1 MTPAL
6 ASSGFSFACRPESA
20 AASVA
25 RLLVFTRTTGF
36 RHDSI
41 PDGIAAI
48 RHVAAESGLSVD
60 ATEDPSAFSD
70 ENLASYRVVVFL
82 LTTGDVL
89 VLAAKLAL

>member
-1 MTPAL
+1 
-6 ASSGFSFACRPESA
+6 
-20 AASVA
+20 
-25 RLLVFTRTTGF
+25 
-36 RHDSI
+36 
-41 PDGIAAI
+41 
-48 RHVAAESGLSVD
+48 VAAESGLSVD

>member
-6 ASSGFSFACRPESA
+6 AVFWLLLAAGRPATPAGSE
-20 AASVA
+20 V

-48 RHVAAESGLSVD
+48 RGVAAESGLSVE
-60 ATEDPSAFSD
+60 ATGTRRRSATRISPRIASSFSC
-70 ENLASYRVVVFL
+70 
-82 LTTGDVL
+82 
-89 VLAAKLAL
+89 